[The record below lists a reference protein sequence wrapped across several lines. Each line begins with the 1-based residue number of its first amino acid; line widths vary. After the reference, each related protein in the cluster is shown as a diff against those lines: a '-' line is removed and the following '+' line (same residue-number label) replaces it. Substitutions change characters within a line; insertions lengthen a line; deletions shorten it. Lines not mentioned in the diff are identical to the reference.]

1 MASNESKKGIGGGG
15 GFFASVIS
23 GLSNFDSAMTKLVN
37 GLLGYEGLEVI
48 NPEGSTKDS
57 EEEAKRG
64 RWKQEVSSF
73 VNSLCMIVSPCDSL
87 YGKEQS
93 VNVVV
98 RKGDID
104 QFKCYDASN
113 ASVGT
118 SVTNSNCWERE
129 GYWKMMQKYIGSD
142 IQSMVILPVLIFE
155 PMTMLIQTSDS
166 FFGLLLFAVG
176 FLLFMVAFVKDREF
190 QSFFAKGC
198 VLLHVSM
205 AVWRVGFE
213 RKLDDLAHDWP
224 KHVVGDFALAPSWVF
239 FLVYSWREK
248 YD

>member
-1 MASNESKKGIGGGG
+1 MASNELKKGISGGR
-15 GFFASVIS
+15 GFFASVDS
-23 GLSNFDSAMTKLVN
+23 GLSNFGSAMTKSVN
-37 GLLGYEGLEVI
+37 GLLGYEGLEVM
-48 NPEGSTKDS
+48 NPEGRTEDS
-57 EEEAKRG
+57 EEEAKRE
-64 RWKQEVSSF
+64 RWKQE
-73 VNSLCMIVSPCDSL
+73 
-87 YGKEQS
+87 
-93 VNVVV
+93 
-98 RKGDID
+98 
-104 QFKCYDASN
+104 
-113 ASVGT
+113 
-118 SVTNSNCWERE
+118 ERD

-142 IQSMVILPVLIFE
+142 VQSMVILPILIFE

-166 FFGLLLFAVG
+166 FSGLLLFAVG